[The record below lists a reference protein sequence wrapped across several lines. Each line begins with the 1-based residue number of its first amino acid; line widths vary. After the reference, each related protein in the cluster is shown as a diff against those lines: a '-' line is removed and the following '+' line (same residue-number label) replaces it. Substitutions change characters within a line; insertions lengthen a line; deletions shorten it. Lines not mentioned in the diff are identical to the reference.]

1 MPQQG
6 YKTIGARV
14 SAAQYALLEQ
24 LQRIEHRS
32 ISSLLR
38 HLLLERARERGLE
51 SQEAA
56 DRTCARTSDG

>member
-1 MPQQG
+1 MTQQH

-51 SQEAA
+51 LKEIASCG
-56 DRTCARTSDG
+56 TARASDD